1 MDLMIYVYRFYSTP
15 DSEPA
20 AMQRPLVLLA
30 FLFSFVHASSHNRIM
45 KARATT
51 TTTTFDMN
59 EEHSLWQ
66 KHSGI
71 VDSVKSAM
79 LASIR
84 TRFAFLILSTREARI
99 LHNLVGSRAQ
109 PQMGF
114 LRPIMTITPSSLAL
128 LSHPMD
134 KPRLLYNSPYRPL
147 SGKPQMVVSVK
158 ISTTQR
164 TARRSMAPRRVLPYS
179 WERLFLI
186 QRGRATGKMLQIKS

>member
-51 TTTTFDMN
+51 TTVDMN

-128 LSHPMD
+128 LSLPMD
-134 KPRLLYNSPYRPL
+134 KPRPLYNSPYRLL

-164 TARRSMAPRRVLPYS
+164 TARRSMALLRVLPYS
-179 WERLFLI
+179 WEPLFLI

>member
-51 TTTTFDMN
+51 TTFDMN

-71 VDSVKSAM
+71 VNSVKSAM

-134 KPRLLYNSPYRPL
+134 KPRPLYNSPYRL
-147 SGKPQMVVSVK
+147 LLGKPRMVVSVK

-164 TARRSMAPRRVLPYS
+164 TARRSMALLRVLPYS

>member
-51 TTTTFDMN
+51 VDMN

-114 LRPIMTITPSSLAL
+114 LRLITTITPSSLAL

-134 KPRLLYNSPYRPL
+134 KPRPLYNSPYRLL

-164 TARRSMAPRRVLPYS
+164 TARRSMALRRVLPYS

>member
-1 MDLMIYVYRFYSTP
+1 
-15 DSEPA
+15 
-20 AMQRPLVLLA
+20 MQRPLVLLA
-30 FLFSFVHASSHNRIM
+30 FLVSFVHASSHNRIM
-45 KARATT
+45 KARA

-71 VDSVKSAM
+71 VNSVKSAM

-109 PQMGF
+109 PQMEF
-114 LRPIMTITPSSLAL
+114 LRLIMTITPSSLAL

-134 KPRLLYNSPYRPL
+134 KPRPLYNSPYRLL
-147 SGKPQMVVSVK
+147 SDKPQMVVSVK

-164 TARRSMAPRRVLPYS
+164 MARRSMAPRRVLPYS
-179 WERLFLI
+179 WEPLFLI

>member
-1 MDLMIYVYRFYSTP
+1 MIYVYRFYSTP

-30 FLFSFVHASSHNRIM
+30 FLVSFVHASSHNRIM
-45 KARATT
+45 KARA

-71 VDSVKSAM
+71 VHSVKSAM

-114 LRPIMTITPSSLAL
+114 LRLITTITPSSLTL

-134 KPRLLYNSPYRPL
+134 KPRLLYNSPYRL
-147 SGKPQMVVSVK
+147 LLGKPQMVVSVK

-179 WERLFLI
+179 WERLCLI
-186 QRGRATGKMLQIKS
+186 QKGRATGKMLLIKS

>member
-1 MDLMIYVYRFYSTP
+1 
-15 DSEPA
+15 
-20 AMQRPLVLLA
+20 MQRPLVLLA
-30 FLFSFVHASSHNRIM
+30 FLVSFVHASSHNRIM
-45 KARATT
+45 KARA

-71 VDSVKSAM
+71 VNSVKSAM

-134 KPRLLYNSPYRPL
+134 KPRPLYNSPYRLL

-164 TARRSMAPRRVLPYS
+164 TARRSMALRRVLPYS

>member
-30 FLFSFVHASSHNRIM
+30 FLVSFVHASSHNRIM

-51 TTTTFDMN
+51 VDMN

-71 VDSVKSAM
+71 VHSVKSAM

-84 TRFAFLILSTREARI
+84 TRFAFLILSSREARI
-99 LHNLVGSRAQ
+99 LHNYQLGAGHSRKWD
-109 PQMGF
+109 
-114 LRPIMTITPSSLAL
+114 S
-128 LSHPMD
+128 
-134 KPRLLYNSPYRPL
+134 
-147 SGKPQMVVSVK
+147 
-158 ISTTQR
+158 
-164 TARRSMAPRRVLPYS
+164 
-179 WERLFLI
+179 
-186 QRGRATGKMLQIKS
+186 

>member
-1 MDLMIYVYRFYSTP
+1 MIYVYRFYSTP

-20 AMQRPLVLLA
+20 AMQRPFVLLA
-30 FLFSFVHASSHNRIM
+30 FLVSFVHASSHNRIM

-51 TTTTFDMN
+51 VDMN

-134 KPRLLYNSPYRPL
+134 KPRPLYNSPYRLL
-147 SGKPQMVVSVK
+147 SGKPQMVASVK

-186 QRGRATGKMLQIKS
+186 QRGRAIGKMLQIKS

>member
-1 MDLMIYVYRFYSTP
+1 MDLMKYVYRFYSTP

-45 KARATT
+45 KARA

-114 LRPIMTITPSSLAL
+114 LRLIMTITPSSLVL

-134 KPRLLYNSPYRPL
+134 KPRPLYNSPYRPL
-147 SGKPQMVVSVK
+147 SDKPQMVVSVK

-164 TARRSMAPRRVLPYS
+164 TARRSMALLRVLPYS